1 MRSAVTVRPNLLA
14 EIRAALGGAIAP
26 NLTAKSQGA
35 DLYEA
40 YIWSLVVQ
48 AAESEGASISF
59 WNVFGSR
66 VTTDFI
72 FRTSPGNIFSTSQPY
87 SYALISFPNCPDL
100 EAHVGI
106 FVAGKSG
113 VAHECDVA
121 VLFSDEAYTCRQ
133 KNAHPRSSR
142 VVLAIECKFYV
153 QSSMGIGLARSF
165 LGLTTEIMHDSRFF
179 VGVSESERV
188 EALFAHH
195 KKKWETGVSPTDP
208 KRRDLRLKGDF
219 ERVFRDFIRK
229 ES

>member
-1 MRSAVTVRPNLLA
+1 VPIRPNLLA
-14 EIRAALGGAIAP
+14 EIATTLGGAIAP
-26 NLTAKSQGA
+26 NLTARSQGA

-40 YIWSLVVQ
+40 YIWSLVVE
-48 AAESEGASISF
+48 AAKTEGAAVSF
-59 WNVFGSR
+59 WNVFENQ
-66 VTTDFI
+66 VTSDFV
-72 FRTSPGNIFSTSQPY
+72 FRTSPGNIFSTAQPY
-87 SYALISFPNCPDL
+87 SYALICFPNCPDL

-121 VLFSDEAYTCRQ
+121 VLYSDEAYTCRQ
-133 KNAHPRSSR
+133 ENVHPRSSQ
-142 VVLAIECKFYV
+142 VVLAVECKFYV

-165 LGLTTEIMHDSRFF
+165 LGLTTEIRQDARFF

-195 KKKWETGVSPTDP
+195 KKKWETGVSPIDI
-208 KRRDLRLKGDF
+208 KNRAARLKGDF

-229 ES
+229 ETS

>member
-1 MRSAVTVRPNLLA
+1 MIGSPCCRFR
-14 EIRAALGGAIAP
+14 IF
-26 NLTAKSQGA
+26 QGA

-48 AAESEGASISF
+48 AARSEGASISF
-59 WNVFGSR
+59 WNVFDSQ
-66 VTTDFI
+66 VTAGFI
-72 FRTSPGNIFSTSQPY
+72 FRTSPGNIFSTAQPY

-121 VLFSDEAYTCRQ
+121 VLYSDEAYTCRQ
-133 KNAHPRSSR
+133 ENAHPRSSQ
-142 VVLAIECKFYV
+142 VVLAVECKFYV

-165 LGLTTEIMHDSRFF
+165 LGLTTEIMQDARFF

-195 KKKWETGVSPTDP
+195 KKNWETGVSPIDA

-219 ERVFRDFIRK
+219 ERVFRNYIRK
-229 ES
+229 ET

>member
-1 MRSAVTVRPNLLA
+1 LSVRPNLLA
-14 EIRAALGGAIAP
+14 EIESVLGAAIAP
-26 NLTAKSQGA
+26 NLTARSQGA

-48 AAESEGASISF
+48 AARSEGASISF

-66 VTTDFI
+66 ITADFT
-72 FRTSPGNIFSTSQPY
+72 FRTSPGNIFSTAQPY
-87 SYALISFPNCPDL
+87 SHALISFPNCPDL

-106 FVAGKSG
+106 FVGGKSG
-113 VAHECDVA
+113 VCHECDVA
-121 VLFSDEAYTCRQ
+121 VLYSDEAYTCRQ
-133 KNAHPRSSR
+133 ESVHPRSSQ
-142 VVLAIECKFYV
+142 VVLAVECKFYV

-165 LGLTTEIMHDSRFF
+165 LGLTTEIMQDGRYF

-195 KKKWETGVSPTDP
+195 KKKWETGVSPIDA

-219 ERVFRDFIRK
+219 ERVFRDFVRK